1 MSQKKVKG
9 VQIYLTVK
17 QVQALEDTLISKAH
31 FLGGLK
37 KLKKTELDVWHI
49 LYDICKELKLSDYKF
64 EKKIDKSLH

>member
-1 MSQKKVKG
+1 MSRKKVKG

-64 EKKIDKSLH
+64 EKKIDKFLH

>member
-17 QVQALEDTLISKAH
+17 QVQVLEDTLTTKAH
-31 FLGGLK
+31 FLGGFK
-37 KLKKTELDVWHI
+37 KLKKAELDVWHI
-49 LYDICKELKLSDYKF
+49 LFDICQDLKLSNYKF

>member
-37 KLKKTELDVWHI
+37 KLKKTELDVWRI

>member
-49 LYDICKELKLSDYKF
+49 LYDICQDLKLSDYKF
-64 EKKIDKSLH
+64 EKKIDKALH